1 VDINA
6 TLLGQMITFGIFV
19 LFTLKFVWPMMQN
32 IMQERVKKI
41 AEGLDASKKGH
52 EKLKQ
57 AEEKSQA
64 YITEAKEK
72 YNNIMSN
79 ASKQSDKILE
89 DARLGA
95 ISERNEIILAG
106 RKQIEQELNKVKIDL
121 QKDMAELIIAGA
133 EKVLGKSINAKD
145 HNNIINKFIK
155 KL

>member
-106 RKQIEQELNKVKIDL
+106 RKQIE
-121 QKDMAELIIAGA
+121 
-133 EKVLGKSINAKD
+133 
-145 HNNIINKFIK
+145 
-155 KL
+155 